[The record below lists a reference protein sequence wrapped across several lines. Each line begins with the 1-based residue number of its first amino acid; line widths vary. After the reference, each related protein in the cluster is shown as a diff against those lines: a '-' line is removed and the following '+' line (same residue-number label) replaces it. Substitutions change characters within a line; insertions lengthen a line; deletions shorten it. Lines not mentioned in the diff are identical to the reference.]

1 MMPIDKAILLS
12 AVGNWLASGD
22 VGGGGDDGDAGG
34 LGKEHKAVLCTQ
46 KPTDSKLFGDLVWLL
61 CMLV

>member
-1 MMPIDKAILLS
+1 MMPVYKAILLS
-12 AVGNWLASGD
+12 VVSDWLASGR
-22 VGGGGDDGDAGG
+22 VGGDDGDAGG
-34 LGKEHKAVLCTQ
+34 LGKEYKAALCSQ